1 VLEVCEECARVVQAG
16 TPLLTVGDP
25 HELEV
30 VVDILSSDAVK
41 IEPGAAM
48 LLTAGG
54 DNTEIVRARVRL
66 VEPAGFTKVSPL
78 GVEEQRVNVVG
89 DFVDPPGRLGDR
101 YRVEA
106 RIVLWEGKGVLKVP
120 AGALFRQGDGWA
132 VFTVENGRARA
143 RAVTVGHRNPDEAEV
158 LSGLEQ
164 GDTVIVHPGD
174 RVEEG
179 VRVEVVG

>member
-1 VLEVCEECARVVQAG
+1 
-16 TPLLTVGDP
+16 
-25 HELEV
+25 
-30 VVDILSSDAVK
+30 
-41 IEPGAAM
+41 
-48 LLTAGG
+48 
-54 DNTEIVRARVRL
+54 
-66 VEPAGFTKVSPL
+66 
-78 GVEEQRVNVVG
+78 
-89 DFVDPPGRLGDR
+89 
-101 YRVEA
+101 
-106 RIVLWEGKGVLKVP
+106 VLKVP